1 MNSGYNNYS
10 SSQSEQ
16 MLVRVGGKVY
26 PITQLQESC
35 MEYLQ
40 EHKAMESML
49 NSEFNPEVK
58 LGLFVENY
66 HFEKVLEIIDY
77 FGGKLPNPVKVRS
90 SSPIE
95 SIG

>member
-16 MLVRVGGKVY
+16 MLVRVGDKVY

-49 NSEFNPEVK
+49 NS
-58 LGLFVENY
+58 
-66 HFEKVLEIIDY
+66 
-77 FGGKLPNPVKVRS
+77 
-90 SSPIE
+90 
-95 SIG
+95 

>member
-1 MNSGYNNYS
+1 MNSNYNYS
-10 SSQSEQ
+10 HNHNVQ
-16 MLVRVGGKVY
+16 MLVRIGDKVY
-26 PITQLQESC
+26 PITRTQESC

-40 EHKAMESML
+40 EHRAMESML
-49 NSEFNPEVK
+49 KNQYNPEVK

-66 HFEKVLEIIDY
+66 HFERILEIIEF